1 MQLPNILETY
11 LTLYIIYTR
20 KKKKKKKTIITWT
33 EGHFITNKLL
43 HQEGKT
49 ITNIYVPNNKAP
61 KYLRQQ
67 PIKLKGKVYNSG
79 IMSKNFNILLL
90 MVGRTTWQK
99 IGKCK
104 QNLKNT
110 INQADLPVIYRT
122 LHTATKE
129 YSLPMHTGNILQNR
143 PYANP

>member
-1 MQLPNILETY
+1 MWITVLYTWNLFNIVY
-11 LTLYIIYTR
+11 HLYQ
-20 KKKKKKKTIITWT
+20 KKKKTIITWT
-33 EGHFITNKLL
+33 EGHFITKKLL

-49 ITNIYVPNNKAP
+49 ITNIYVPNNKVP

-67 PIKLKGKVYNSG
+67 PTKLKGKVYNSG

-90 MVGRTTWQK
+90 IVGRTTWQK
-99 IGKCK
+99 IGKCT

-110 INQADLPVIYRT
+110 INQADFPVIYRT

-129 YSLPMHTGNILQNR
+129 YSLPMHTSNILQNR